1 MKTTTQVKFIIRKKI
16 KPNCLLQLL
25 PANIIGES
33 VKDNACTKK
42 ILGSKPT
49 VHKLFL
55 HYHLPISPP
64 TQVMPNKT
72 NYTIL
77 HFF

>member
-16 KPNCLLQLL
+16 KPNCLLQLH

-55 HYHLPISPP
+55 HLPLAHLPTYASHA
-64 TQVMPNKT
+64 Q
-72 NYTIL
+72 
-77 HFF
+77 